1 MQGDCQ
7 DFKIV
12 DMVRNSIQG
21 AVRGATGRCEGKS
34 IQLHKDRH
42 NHTATL
48 LMKSRLQGG
57 VTQRHFVCGLNT
69 RFQLS

>member
-21 AVRGATGRCEGKS
+21 AVRGTGWCEGKS

-57 VTQRHFVCGLNT
+57 VTQRHFVRGLNT